1 MSKKR
6 NYKSYALYF
15 LLGLVIMF
23 VFSYICFSFVVADF
37 NAMNW
42 DREVRG
48 GYVFS
53 LISIFILSLPITGL
67 ILNEIE

>member
-15 LLGLVIMF
+15 LLGLVIMSIL
-23 VFSYICFSFVVADF
+23 SYICFSFVMANF

-42 DREVRG
+42 DRKVRV

-53 LISIFILSLPITGL
+53 LVSIFVLSLPITGL
-67 ILNEIE
+67 VLDEIE